1 MKQDYTPNY
10 TFISLTIRDSQF
22 PNAGQQHIDVEPVI
36 NDDELFEANQV
47 INYIK
52 GLK

>member
-1 MKQDYTPNY
+1 MNY
-10 TFISLTIRDSQF
+10 EPKYYFTALTVRHANTKI
-22 PNAGQQHIDVEPVI
+22 GQQQVINEPVI

>member
-1 MKQDYTPNY
+1 MDFTPKY
-10 TFISLTIRDSQF
+10 AFTSLTVRHAN
-22 PNAGQQHIDVEPVI
+22 PNIGQTQVVNEPVI

>member
-1 MKQDYTPNY
+1 MDFTPNY
-10 TFISLTIRDSQF
+10 SFTSLTVRHAQF
-22 PNAGQQHIDVEPVI
+22 PNLGYEKQVVNEPVI